1 MNKSFR
7 HAQILNLVRTEKVRT
22 QDALAEALRKV
33 GIETTQA
40 TLSRD
45 IAELGLLKTPQG
57 YVTTEAI
64 APQGPDLETVVQEF
78 LQDVRVAQHTLVLKT
93 AAGSAGP
100 LAEALD
106 QANWPEVVG
115 TIAGDNAVNASE
127 HGSALTIAGTTS
139 GVESNW
145 PTPPTSQ
152 RTCIPSGLANNTCTV
167 GSVAGIGADIIGAK
181 AGAAPAGARPNCRV
195 ISTVTSV
202 PRSAS
207 SASIR
212 RLAERR
218 SVPSRRAATAPSGA
232 TASGAQTWR
241 PRRSMQGA
249 RGSSLLT

>member
-7 HAQILNLVRTEKVRT
+7 HAQILNLVCTEKVRT

-115 TIAGDNAVNASE
+115 TIAGDN
-127 HGSALTIAGTTS
+127 TIL
-139 GVESNW
+139 V
-145 PTPPTSQ
+145 
-152 RTCIPSGLANNTCTV
+152 
-167 GSVAGIGADIIGAK
+167 VAQD
-181 AGAAPAGARPNCRV
+181 
-195 ISTVTSV
+195 
-202 PRSAS
+202 
-207 SASIR
+207 
-212 RLAERR
+212 
-218 SVPSRRAATAPSGA
+218 AATAG
-232 TASGAQTWR
+232 R
-241 PRRSMQGA
+241 VRDKLME
-249 RGSSLLT
+249 LLQ

>member
-64 APQGPDLETVVQEF
+64 APKGPDLETVVQEF

-115 TIAGDNAVNASE
+115 TIAGDN
-127 HGSALTIAGTTS
+127 TIL
-139 GVESNW
+139 V
-145 PTPPTSQ
+145 
-152 RTCIPSGLANNTCTV
+152 
-167 GSVAGIGADIIGAK
+167 VAQD
-181 AGAAPAGARPNCRV
+181 
-195 ISTVTSV
+195 
-202 PRSAS
+202 
-207 SASIR
+207 
-212 RLAERR
+212 
-218 SVPSRRAATAPSGA
+218 AATAG
-232 TASGAQTWR
+232 R
-241 PRRSMQGA
+241 VRDKLME
-249 RGSSLLT
+249 LLQ

>member
-115 TIAGDNAVNASE
+115 TIAGDN
-127 HGSALTIAGTTS
+127 TIL
-139 GVESNW
+139 V
-145 PTPPTSQ
+145 
-152 RTCIPSGLANNTCTV
+152 
-167 GSVAGIGADIIGAK
+167 VAQD
-181 AGAAPAGARPNCRV
+181 
-195 ISTVTSV
+195 
-202 PRSAS
+202 
-207 SASIR
+207 
-212 RLAERR
+212 
-218 SVPSRRAATAPSGA
+218 AATAG
-232 TASGAQTWR
+232 R
-241 PRRSMQGA
+241 VRDKLME
-249 RGSSLLT
+249 LLQ